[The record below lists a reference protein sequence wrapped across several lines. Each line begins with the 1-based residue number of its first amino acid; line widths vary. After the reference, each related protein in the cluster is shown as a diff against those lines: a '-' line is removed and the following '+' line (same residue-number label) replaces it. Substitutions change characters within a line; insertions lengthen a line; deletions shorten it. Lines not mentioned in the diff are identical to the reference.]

1 MDRDQ
6 MPWRSVMLR
15 NIQEIYTSVPGSPLF
30 ASAQTDLKPAEKA
43 FVGLLLFF
51 LKKKMDLNNRCHYY
65 SFFFFLQINVAVA
78 VTILELSGN
87 ERLWCDLILISVW
100 LGKGATFSPPSM
112 VTGFPETIES
122 LLQYP

>member
-1 MDRDQ
+1 
-6 MPWRSVMLR
+6 MLR

-65 SFFFFLQINVAVA
+65 SFFFFFTNKRSSCCDNIG
-78 VTILELSGN
+78 TI
-87 ERLWCDLILISVW
+87 W
-100 LGKGATFSPPSM
+100 K
-112 VTGFPETIES
+112 
-122 LLQYP
+122 